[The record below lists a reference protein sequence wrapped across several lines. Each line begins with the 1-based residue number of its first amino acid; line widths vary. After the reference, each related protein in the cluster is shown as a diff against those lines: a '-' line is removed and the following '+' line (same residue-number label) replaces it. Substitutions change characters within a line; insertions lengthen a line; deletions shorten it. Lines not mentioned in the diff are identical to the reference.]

1 MKLSCLFIES
11 AFWKVWGKPF
21 FKKVS
26 PTFFLFLTS
35 SFFPTLV
42 AHSDV
47 GIITADEDLA
57 TGGND
62 VTVTVD
68 TGVYDCFVTAGADGF
83 DLGNRVGNLKE
94 TQATGEEVS
103 QKVGTQTKAKDRNIV
118 YVNDSAQLIDL
129 LGGEELAFVGNNGV
143 AILVTCLKEGKD
155 IGIGSND
162 VGNGFKTDAR
172 ADDICT
178 VAIIDRGLNE
188 PNLHVA
194 FLIIETGNERVR
206 GFGRT
211 HCTVFKV

>member
-47 GIITADEDLA
+47 GIITADQYLA

-94 TQATGEEVS
+94 AQTTGEEMC
-103 QKVGTQTKAKDRNIV
+103 QKVGTQAKAKDGNIV
-118 YVNDSAQLIDL
+118 HVNDSAQLIDL
-129 LGGEELAFVGNNGV
+129 LGGEELALVGDDNVAVAVTFLKQSKNIGV
-143 AILVTCLKEGKD
+143 GCHNIS
-155 IGIGSND
+155 GS
-162 VGNGFKTDAR
+162 FQTDAR

-178 VAIIDRGLNE
+178 VAVVDRGLNE